1 MTKDTRKNVSKKDVT
16 KDTTKDVTK
25 DTRKDATIDAQ
36 CVMRKKEFLLCSCES
51 AIPGATL

>member
-16 KDTTKDVTK
+16 KDTRKDV
-25 DTRKDATIDAQ
+25 TIDAQ